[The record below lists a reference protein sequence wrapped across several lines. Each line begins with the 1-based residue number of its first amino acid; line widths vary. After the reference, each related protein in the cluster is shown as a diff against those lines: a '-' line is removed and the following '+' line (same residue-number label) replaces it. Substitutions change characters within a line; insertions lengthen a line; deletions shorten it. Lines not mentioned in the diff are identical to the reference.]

1 ACNFWHPKH
10 RVLRDER
17 EPLPWPVPQKAD
29 NSSCSC
35 PWRNFTNYRYV
46 DGVGGTQTYP
56 DNIVINTFRHEYIQ
70 ERNASCGQD
79 GCSKLWITSG
89 VESRFMAD
97 IEDFTVLVAHALQS
111 EERADHDFRKVLPG
125 CSGLFIA
132 GEMPGWLLVN
142 GSSELQH
149 QLCRSTNTSMTE
161 PIYGSRTDKAPCY
174 IKPNNTA
181 KDGLDFFNVRTL
193 MMAGDS
199 VQAQLDRMTFHCD
212 AARREARRC
221 QILLQ
226 QSIADRD
233 VLRKQLEDTRGERD
247 ALHSRIHDLLD
258 QLTRAKQSIQT
269 SRPPCNMVLLDGSE
283 HLSELAVHKG
293 LAVMNARLRGEA
305 GSGFI
310 AACDVSDAWSELGTA
325 QRYPD
330 TRKTFVCADILA
342 GMSVCVA
349 GANLC
354 VGGLGSVYHS
364 GGGIFL
370 VSALKRFAWERSS
383 ERNFLMPK
391 DLAAERFVRPF
402 VWKLHALGSNKLTE
416 VMRKSLDLPK
426 LQEQLK
432 AKRAKRSKRGTK
444 GLRQQIKLAKLSE
457 KFWALPRLER
467 ESILSKA
474 GVYIFLDEQ
483 QDRGGGL
490 IAPVSFIV
498 SPCPPEAIGVMMPLC
513 APGRCDG
520 VTKSPPSGKYCP
532 TAGGH
537 AHWKGANPAVGHAS
551 SKHPS
556 GLFFFGAKTIKP
568 AALWRWSDMD
578 EAQPPFLQLV
588 CGKDQKGQCLYAVN
602 PIEASATARQLQKH
616 LSVEDLYSRMPLFFS
631 PSRTIELPPKTKV
644 SVVDDL
650 TKTYLDINNCEVKA
664 CLTDAV
670 AEIGPALAEKMG
682 LFRTSRPD
690 FARTRLFYHAVQFR
704 GILQVGDTA
713 VLVKG
718 MLVVNPSLGNKL
730 VLRRSCVKC
739 QWQPDSDSGL
749 TYGLDVVQTTYG
761 TQGGKQKAA
770 ADSGQGSSFTASD
783 DLATVELCV
792 QAMGLSLDGESYS
805 GSGHSLRYE
814 GLTVT
819 LKIKYFDTWPWHGVL
834 LDADR
839 KPLVSYVYSLSP
851 LQANP
856 YKVSD
861 VLYSDYPA
869 KRRRR
874 DMHGIYLSAMPD
886 GELGVFDLQ
895 TLLVTLTTSLTLL
908 ALAATAVKYVA
919 MYFLKQRRYYKEMLI
934 QVSADF
940 SDVRDLEG
948 KSDEEIQ
955 EIMKDKGLPNNGSRI
970 QKILA
975 ILEAGGLSHHNHS
988 EPARV
993 SVSENGGQARLLE
1006 SGDTQMRLR

>member
-1 ACNFWHPKH
+1 MGCNTICGYDCDDVFVYDAQKTIRIRDARLGLLQYGMMFVITVYIVVWQL
-10 RVLRDER
+10 LRGNSYLKYR
-17 EPLPWPVPQKAD
+17 SPVVTTRMTLQQPTFGSCNPNDASCRDDFRKVSDLSYCCTGGCQYKAD

-35 PWRNFTNYRYV
+35 PWRNFTNYRCQYV

-111 EERADHDFRKVLPG
+111 EELEIKKTSR
-125 CSGLFIA
+125 
-132 GEMPGWLLVN
+132 EMPGWLLVN

-193 MMAGDS
+193 MM
-199 VQAQLDRMTFHCD
+199 
-212 AARREARRC
+212 
-221 QILLQ
+221 
-226 QSIADRD
+226 
-233 VLRKQLEDTRGERD
+233 
-247 ALHSRIHDLLD
+247 
-258 QLTRAKQSIQT
+258 
-269 SRPPCNMVLLDGSE
+269 
-283 HLSELAVHKG
+283 
-293 LAVMNARLRGEA
+293 
-305 GSGFI
+305 
-310 AACDVSDAWSELGTA
+310 
-325 QRYPD
+325 
-330 TRKTFVCADILA
+330 
-342 GMSVCVA
+342 
-349 GANLC
+349 
-354 VGGLGSVYHS
+354 
-364 GGGIFL
+364 
-370 VSALKRFAWERSS
+370 
-383 ERNFLMPK
+383 
-391 DLAAERFVRPF
+391 
-402 VWKLHALGSNKLTE
+402 
-416 VMRKSLDLPK
+416 
-426 LQEQLK
+426 
-432 AKRAKRSKRGTK
+432 
-444 GLRQQIKLAKLSE
+444 
-457 KFWALPRLER
+457 
-467 ESILSKA
+467 
-474 GVYIFLDEQ
+474 
-483 QDRGGGL
+483 
-490 IAPVSFIV
+490 
-498 SPCPPEAIGVMMPLC
+498 
-513 APGRCDG
+513 
-520 VTKSPPSGKYCP
+520 
-532 TAGGH
+532 
-537 AHWKGANPAVGHAS
+537 
-551 SKHPS
+551 
-556 GLFFFGAKTIKP
+556 
-568 AALWRWSDMD
+568 
-578 EAQPPFLQLV
+578 
-588 CGKDQKGQCLYAVN
+588 
-602 PIEASATARQLQKH
+602 
-616 LSVEDLYSRMPLFFS
+616 
-631 PSRTIELPPKTKV
+631 
-644 SVVDDL
+644 
-650 TKTYLDINNCEVKA
+650 
-664 CLTDAV
+664 
-670 AEIGPALAEKMG
+670 
-682 LFRTSRPD
+682 
-690 FARTRLFYHAVQFR
+690 
-704 GILQVGDTA
+704 
-713 VLVKG
+713 
-718 MLVVNPSLGNKL
+718 
-730 VLRRSCVKC
+730 
-739 QWQPDSDSGL
+739 
-749 TYGLDVVQTTYG
+749 
-761 TQGGKQKAA
+761 
-770 ADSGQGSSFTASD
+770 
-783 DLATVELCV
+783 
-792 QAMGLSLDGESYS
+792 AMGLSLDGESYS